1 MRPVFAVLLLLVGP
15 ALLASN
21 DATGPV
27 QGLALSFR
35 GNFYCSYD
43 YVSFRPDGTVVR
55 ERERCTDVKTHGE
68 PVTYCEIRE
77 GRTNDFASLSD
88 WVLAEITAPVPQPK
102 PEDRSTGRVFT
113 TSSQALFLIVERNN
127 TASAHRLERDSRG
140 WAIDRVIH
148 GVLADVEWRPV
159 RRAAVCPSAHRD

>member
-35 GNFYCSYD
+35 GDFYCSYD

-55 ERERCTDVKTHGE
+55 ERERCTDIKPHGE

-88 WVLAEITAPVPQPK
+88 WVRAEIRVQVPQPK
-102 PEDRSTGRVFT
+102 PEDHSTGWSFST
-113 TSSQALFLIVERNN
+113 TSQAFFLIIERNN
-127 TASAHRLERDSRG
+127 TASAHQLGPDSRG
-140 WAIDRVIH
+140 RAIEKVIH
-148 GVLADVEWRPV
+148 GVLAKVEWHPV